1 MAFYCIGLY
10 LIGTMLSSAFIWAS
24 LVLAKEADVNIA
36 PGLMEDPARKWI
48 EPISQNQY

>member
-1 MAFYCIGLY
+1 MAFYCLSLY
-10 LIGTMLSSAFIWAS
+10 LIVAILSSAFIWAS

-48 EPISQNQY
+48 ERISQNQY